1 MKAKKNKRGITV
13 KKGCISCKWKMY
25 DGEGNRICTLFRNNE
40 KGYCNKWRMTQALRN
55 AGTPYGT
62 IHTKP
67 YLRYAMEIAQ
77 DEQRWIAQGYNITP
91 TPIEEMRNNYLKE
104 HKTYNIDF

>member
-40 KGYCNKWRMTQALRN
+40 KGYCSKWRMTQALRN
-55 AGTPYGT
+55 AGTPYGN

>member
-1 MKAKKNKRGITV
+1 
-13 KKGCISCKWKMY
+13 
-25 DGEGNRICTLFRNNE
+25 
-40 KGYCNKWRMTQALRN
+40 MTQALRN
-55 AGTPYGT
+55 AGTPYGD
-62 IHTKP
+62 IHTKR
-67 YLRYAMEIAQ
+67 YLCYAMEIAQ